1 MISYLAGLPRSGS
14 TVLASIM
21 NENPDVFVS
30 SSSPLCN
37 VLYHSHQLWQAQIAL
52 KANPNPLAV
61 HNSMSAIVPAFY
73 ADRTEKLIVDKAFSW
88 GVSDNLSLL
97 LQYAPEQPLFIV
109 MTRNLDDVI
118 ASLTRI
124 VLANPNNT
132 FDQDFIGD
140 RTPEAIRAHLCLDGG
155 IVDVSVRSRDTLLS
169 EYRDRCFVVEY
180 ERLVASPK
188 QLLNELYDFY
198 GMEQF
203 THNFDLIANSNTD
216 NDLVWGIPDMH
227 KIKTSLSPTHSLQ
240 H

>member
-14 TVLASIM
+14 TLLASIM

-37 VLYHSHQLWQAQIAL
+37 VLYHSHQLWQKQIAL

-88 GVSDNLSLL
+88 GVLDNLSLL

-124 VLANPNNT
+124 VFANPNNT
-132 FDQDFIGD
+132 FDQDFTGN
-140 RTPEAIRAHLCLDGG
+140 RTPEAIRKHLCLDGG
-155 IVDVSVRSRDTLLS
+155 IIDISVQSRDTLLS
-169 EYRDRCFVVEY
+169 QHPDRCFVVEY
-180 ERLVASPK
+180 ERLVASPQ
-188 QLLNELYDFY
+188 QLLSELYDFY

-203 THNFDLIANSNTD
+203 AHNFDFITDSNTD
-216 NDLVWGIPDMH
+216 DDTVWGIPNMH
-227 KIKTSLSPTHSLQ
+227 KIKTSLLPANSRQ